1 MDEGRIALSRRTRL
15 FAVASGACVALFAW
29 LSGNS
34 AVFPP
39 ELWDDISV
47 AAGLRPPPGVLPC
60 FWRHAVS
67 LSIGA
72 FGLENTLLVLRVL
85 GPLSLGALFLMS
97 FFLFSELIPGTL
109 RLKMQ
114 RWRWGRRLVAAV
126 LAQGALCFVMSE
138 PVWSAGRAL
147 TPAMAQLLVA
157 VGVMHVFWCA
167 LTRSGPGLAIGMSAF
182 IGFCAA
188 DATLAFIVPI
198 AFVAVA
204 ALLLH
209 DSNSALGVPL
219 RNPLLR
225 FVQYRRMAAAFFFAW
240 IGGVWANAHF
250 FFSHGGLEAH
260 EWSQVMYLLQYLYAY
275 VLDFQSLARPL
286 GWLLMFFICVAPLVV
301 AARYAGRATDDD
313 KVLPYHLAL
322 FYVVAGVFLFTQSAG
337 LPAFWF
343 WRWIRTPALVSSGM
357 LLGIGLLMTSATV
370 TLSLCVGGVALYYRN
385 NKRLLQIRFEDVA
398 ASTKGWRRAVESFRM
413 VGRAARAALVL
424 LPALTVAILTVSRF
438 SPIEHGMSGVVDE
451 YLRDT
456 AEECG
461 DAKILFSDGAMD
473 AAIEVQAMRQGRGL
487 KVVSMMSKDDD
498 VYSGN
503 LRRRGETDK
512 EDADMLAA
520 GASGALRTWVRDKP
534 DRATNIAVQIG
545 FELWRRNGL
554 KSPEPAGLVAR
565 TAGFPPAER
574 QRMVERARA
583 LAGRV
588 FAVCEAGVP
597 DESPN
602 ARLRD
607 MFTVVEWRLARLC
620 RMRADEA
627 DKAGRADDALRDTEL
642 ANALDDVNAAYGRVR
657 RQMDWTELRPDTRLT
672 AREGLALWLGKG
684 DFRMARLYA
693 QQILRANPQDS
704 RANFAV
710 GMSYFVEEQYNRAE
724 AYLARSLAEHPN
736 EPAALNNLA
745 VVQAKLGRLEE
756 AETNA
761 MRALSRLPDS
771 KEVNSTLNEIRK
783 RLAASDAASKK
794 ATAKPQQSQSPAAAN
809 GDAPNPLAEEPQK
822 MIYSTKEGTKK

>member
-1 MDEGRIALSRRTRL
+1 MDEGRVALSRGTRFIA
-15 FAVASGACVALFAW
+15 FATGACVALFAW

-39 ELWDDISV
+39 ELWDDISI

-60 FWRHAVS
+60 FWRHGVS
-67 LSIGA
+67 LCIDAIGI
-72 FGLENTLLVLRVL
+72 ENTLLVLRLL

-109 RLKMQ
+109 RLKMS
-114 RWRWGRRLVAAV
+114 RWRWGRRLVSAV

-167 LTRSGPGLAIGMSAF
+167 LTRSGPGLAVGMSAF

-188 DATLAFIVPI
+188 DAILAFIVPL

-209 DSNSALGVPL
+209 DTNSALGVPL

-275 VLDFQSLARPL
+275 LLDFQSLARPL
-286 GWLLMFFICVAPLVV
+286 GWLMMLFICVAPLVV
-301 AARYAGRATDDD
+301 AARYVGRATDDD
-313 KVLPYHLAL
+313 KVLPYHLA
-322 FYVVAGVFLFTQSAG
+322 FFFAAAGVFLFTQSAG

-343 WRWIRTPALVSSGM
+343 WRWIKSPAMVSSGM
-357 LLGIGLLMTSATV
+357 LLGVALLMTSATV

-385 NKRLLQIRFEDVA
+385 NRRLLQIRFEDVA
-398 ASTKGWRRAVESFRM
+398 AATKGWRRAVESFR
-413 VGRAARAALVL
+413 VVCRAARAALVL
-424 LPALTVAILTVSRF
+424 LPALTLAILVSSRW
-438 SPIEHGMSGVVDE
+438 SPLEHGMAAVVDE
-451 YLRDT
+451 YLRCT

-461 DAKILFSDGAMD
+461 DAKVLFSDGAMD
-473 AAIEVQAMRQGRGL
+473 AAVEVQAMRQGRSL

-503 LRRRGETDK
+503 LRRLGVSDR

-534 DRATNIAVQIG
+534 DRATNIAVQVG

-554 KSPEPAGLVAR
+554 EAPVAAGLVAR
-565 TAGFPPAER
+565 TAGFQAGDRER
-574 QRMVERARA
+574 FVERARA
-583 LAGRV
+583 LADRV
-588 FAVCEAGVP
+588 FAVCREGEP

-602 ARLRD
+602 ARLKG
-607 MFTVVEWRLARLC
+607 MFSVVQWRLSRLC

-627 DKAGRADDALRDTEL
+627 DRAGRAADALRDTEL
-642 ANALDDVNAAYGRVR
+642 ADALDDSNAAFGRVR
-657 RQMDWTELRPDTRLT
+657 RHMDWTELRPDTRLT

-693 QQILRANPQDS
+693 KQILMANPLDS

-724 AYLARSLAEHPN
+724 AFLARSLAEHPD

-745 VVQAKLGRLEE
+745 VVQAKLGRLSE

-761 MRALSRLPDS
+761 VRALSRLPDS
-771 KEVNSTLNEIRK
+771 NEVRSTLREIRR
-783 RLAASDAASKK
+783 RLAASDARP
-794 ATAKPQQSQSPAAAN
+794 ATN
-809 GDAPNPLAEEPQK
+809 GNVNIK
-822 MIYSTKEGTKK
+822 KEGSMK